1 VAYQDEV
8 VRETVDWRREVR
20 KHPVAWSLGALGA
33 GFIAGYGIAAA
44 VKGDRGEYNHEFEYV
59 PSAPHAYDAHPVIG
73 ETAPATHETPIE
85 VSAAEEEG
93 MGMLDRFKETRVYD
107 RLRQEAAAVGN
118 SFVDELSK
126 TARQVVLPAV
136 IRKIRDWIEGVVPKT
151 SGSRP

>member
-1 VAYQDEV
+1 
-8 VRETVDWRREVR
+8 
-20 KHPVAWSLGALGA
+20 
-33 GFIAGYGIAAA
+33 
-44 VKGDRGEYNHEFEYV
+44 
-59 PSAPHAYDAHPVIG
+59 
-73 ETAPATHETPIE
+73 
-85 VSAAEEEG
+85 